1 MDSPASMANAPI
13 SVLQLVPP
21 PVIALVKFTQL
32 VKIHMLF
39 SEMLKSLSLRPMME
53 MMLEPMQMQMVM
65 LVLVLDLVTSSADS
79 ITSYPDTITERMCES
94 NNSNLE

>member
-53 MMLEPMQMQMVM
+53 MMLEPMQMVM
-65 LVLVLDLVTSSADS
+65 LVLDLVTVTSSADS

>member
-53 MMLEPMQMQMVM
+53 MMPEPMQMVM
-65 LVLVLDLVTSSADS
+65 LVLDLVMVTSSADS
-79 ITSYPDTITERMCES
+79 ITFYPDTTTERMCES

>member
-1 MDSPASMANAPI
+1 MDSPASMENAPI

-53 MMLEPMQMQMVM
+53 MMPEPMQMVM
-65 LVLVLDLVTSSADS
+65 LVLDLVMVTSSADS

>member
-1 MDSPASMANAPI
+1 MDSPASMENAPI

-21 PVIALVKFTQL
+21 PVLALVKFTQL

-53 MMLEPMQMQMVM
+53 LMLEPMQMVM
-65 LVLVLDLVTSSADS
+65 LVLDLVTVTSSADS
-79 ITSYPDTITERMCES
+79 ITSYQDTITERMCES

>member
-53 MMLEPMQMQMVM
+53 MMLEPMQMVM
-65 LVLVLDLVTSSADS
+65 LVLDLVMVTSSADS
-79 ITSYPDTITERMCES
+79 ITFYPDTTTERMCES

>member
-53 MMLEPMQMQMVM
+53 MMPEPMQMVM
-65 LVLVLDLVTSSADS
+65 LVLDLVMVTSSADS